1 MTIISA
7 GIVSKQGKIVMSR
20 QFTDISRI
28 RIEGLL
34 SAFPKLLGSNAS
46 NKQCT
51 YIETGA
57 VRYVYQPLEKLL
69 LVLVTSK
76 NSNIVEDLATL
87 RLMGQLIPEY
97 CQTIDEEHLATKTF
111 EVLFAFDEVIVGGN
125 RENNSMEQVLT
136 YLEMQSHEE
145 EVAKEEKKLQME
157 LAKKEARKRAHEISA
172 KRREGVGYGGVGSDG
187 RSTSGRGGGNGQ
199 EDELISNAAGSGSA
213 APAARTF
220 GSVVE
225 EPTAAKQKTVGGM
238 SLGRAR
244 KQDVS
249 SKVLQEAGVAPSSAP
264 TTSSAGAAAAPS
276 ASSSA
281 DGIHVKVEEK
291 ISATLNRDGGA
302 TAVDV
307 RGDLFI
313 TISDAQL
320 ASVRLLL
327 GRFSDDY
334 SFKTHPNIN
343 KNMFTSD
350 RVLVIKDQKPYP
362 THQTLGIVKWR
373 LQNPGKVRAPIS
385 VTCWPGDTNAT
396 VEFELENLQATLNN
410 VTIAI
415 PLGSSGLAGAEPS
428 VGNFA
433 VSGAMLLWT
442 IPVVDSSNSSGS
454 LEVTLERD
462 AGANTFFPMNISFSA
477 NLSMAGVVVA
487 EVVSTETGVPVRF
500 SSDVSLVAEDYVVS

>member
-7 GIVSKQGKIVMSR
+7 GIVNKQGKIVMSR

-34 SAFPKLLGSNAS
+34 SAFPKLLSS
-46 NKQCT
+46 SSTKQCT
-51 YIETGA
+51 YIEAGA

-97 CQTIDEEHLATKTF
+97 VQTIDEEHLAAKTF

-125 RENNSMEQVLT
+125 RENNSIEQVLT

-187 RSTSGRGGGNGQ
+187 RSTNGDEGLSTMPSAGANAAPSVGRGQ
-199 EDELISNAAGSGSA
+199 
-213 APAARTF
+213 
-220 GSVVE
+220 GSVVD
-225 EPTAAKQKTVGGM
+225 EPAAAPKPKSTVGGM

-244 KQDVS
+244 KQDLS
-249 SKVLQEAGVAPSSAP
+249 SKVLQEAGVPSSGVVP
-264 TTSSAGAAAAPS
+264 AAAPAASPAVVGGNS
-276 ASSSA
+276 AS
-281 DGIHVKVEEK
+281 DGIHIKIEEK

-307 RGDLFI
+307 RGDLFV

-327 GRFSDDY
+327 SRFSDDY

-343 KNMFTSD
+343 KNVFTSD
-350 RVLVIKDQKPYP
+350 RVLMIKDQKPYP

-373 LQNPGKVRAPIS
+373 LQNQGKIRAPIS
-385 VTCWPGDTNAT
+385 VTCWPGDSSAT
-396 VEFELENLQATLNN
+396 VEFELENLQATLRN

-415 PLGSSGLAGAEPS
+415 PLGGASLASAEPS
-428 VGNFA
+428 LGSFA
-433 VSGAMLLWT
+433 VNGSFVVWT
-442 IPVVDSSNSSGS
+442 IPVVDSSNASGS
-454 LEVTLERD
+454 LEVSLDRD
-462 AGANTFFPMNISFSA
+462 ASGSTFFPMNIGFTA
-477 NLSMAGVVVA
+477 ALSMAGVSVA
-487 EVVSTETGVPVRF
+487 EVVSTETGMPVRF
-500 SSDVSLVAEDYVVS
+500 SSETALVAEDYVVS